1 MKKLEDIPK
10 KDHFNAPEGYFEAL
24 PGRISARIEQKP
36 ASMERPVFRY
46 TLQYALPVLVLFV
59 LGVVWFS
66 QPAAD
71 RNNTDDLFANIE
83 TAALIEFL
91 ADAETTSYEDFLN
104 EMNPSLAEAD
114 SLENVVYGLSFPG
127 DEMEDLLDEIEIN
140 NL

>member
-10 KDHFNAPEGYFEAL
+10 KDHFSAPEGYFETL

-36 ASMERPVFRY
+36 ALMERSVFRY
-46 TLQYALPVLVLFV
+46 TLQYTLPVLVLCV

-71 RNNTDDLFANIE
+71 TNNTDDLFATIE
-83 TAALIEFL
+83 TSALIEFL